1 MRRRARAAIA
11 MARVRGGRSEEERGN
26 GEREREMVEVDGVS
40 APLSLMSGPYL
51 IAYETYAG
59 PTVCD
64 CVSS

>member
-1 MRRRARAAIA
+1 M
-11 MARVRGGRSEEERGN
+11 
-26 GEREREMVEVDGVS
+26 EREREMVEGEGGS